1 MTASDRPAVHVARL
15 ERHSRTAF
23 LLFAALFCAAGL
35 LYSHVGPGDTFRY
48 PDERD
53 YLDLASHLAALDG
66 YTFDGET
73 PSAHRPPGYPLVLA
87 PIVALHDSVHA
98 VRLLQFALLAFS
110 AHLLGSLLAS
120 GGKLS
125 RWSGSVLVLAG
136 VVAYPV
142 LVYTAGLLFPQ
153 TVILAALTIA
163 VVLLQ
168 RTGNSPA
175 LAFLIGVLC
184 AFTALVSPTALT
196 LLPIALAFALWS
208 PAWSASRVAV
218 MALAA
223 TLVFGSWFTRNVVLL
238 DEPILFSKNL
248 AENIDN
254 AVLTLEPLAPGEER
268 APAGV
273 IDYGLERLGQY
284 LSDPLVYL
292 ERVGDFFAH
301 SNTLAVAEEASGTRE
316 LIMFVTYNA
325 LLLAVL
331 GRLLLARRAPL
342 SRAEWL
348 VLALY
353 MGTAFFHAL
362 VIPRIRYRLPFDF
375 LLLLPAANVLLLMLE
390 RLRVRSSAR
399 AGNGTAAS

>member
-1 MTASDRPAVHVARL
+1 M
-15 ERHSRTAF
+15 
-23 LLFAALFCAAGL
+23 
-35 LYSHVGPGDTFRY
+35 
-48 PDERD
+48 
-53 YLDLASHLAALDG
+53 
-66 YTFDGET
+66 
-73 PSAHRPPGYPLVLA
+73 
-87 PIVALHDSVHA
+87 
-98 VRLLQFALLAFS
+98 
-110 AHLLGSLLAS
+110 
-120 GGKLS
+120 
-125 RWSGSVLVLAG
+125 LVLAG

-142 LVYTAGLLFPQ
+142 LIYTAGLLFPQ
-153 TVILAALTIA
+153 TVILAALTIS

-175 LAFLIGVLC
+175 LAFLLGALC
-184 AFTALVSPTALT
+184 AFTALISPTALT
-196 LLPIALAFALWS
+196 LVPVALAFALWS
-208 PAWSASRVAV
+208 PAWSASRVVV

-223 TLVFGSWFTRNVVLL
+223 ALVFGGWFTRNLVQL

-248 AENIDN
+248 AENLDN

-273 IDYGLERLGQY
+273 VDYGFERLRQY
-284 LSDPLVYL
+284 LSDPLVYV

-353 MGTAFFHAL
+353 VATALFHAL

-375 LLLLPAANVLLLMLE
+375 LLLLPACNFLLLLLG
-390 RLRVRSSAR
+390 RLRLRSSAR
-399 AGNGTAAS
+399 AGSGTGAS